1 MKNLEKLIQAFP
13 TIVKLMAEEL
23 KTVYLV
29 SLRKQF
35 RDQDNKFYNNT
46 TQLRASKGSK
56 SLIADISKKSKVKIE
71 GEKVVL
77 DIETDKPYAG
87 IQNRG
92 GFIYARRTH
101 RTNKKTGKQTQ
112 TYKMAQYFWAK
123 YFEANAGTRKNIYK
137 RMALSVEK
145 KGGVKIKGKFYMRRS
160 LKDFE
165 QTGLEKVLQ
174 GFLLQVS
181 RIWNAS

>member
-1 MKNLEKLIQAFP
+1 MKNLERLIAEFP

-29 SLRKQF
+29 SLGKQF
-35 RDQDNKFYNNT
+35 RDQDDKFYNNT
-46 TQLRASKGSK
+46 TQLRRSRGSK
-56 SLIADISKKSKVKIE
+56 SLVADISKKSKLKIE
-71 GEKVVL
+71 GGKVVL

-92 GFIYARRTH
+92 GFINATPIQRTL
-101 RTNKKTGKQTQ
+101 KSGKTIK

-123 YFEANAGTRKNIYK
+123 YFEASVGTRKNIYK

-145 KGGVKIKGKFYMRRS
+145 KGGVKIKGKHYIENS

-165 QTGLEKVLQ
+165 ETGLERVLQ

>member
-92 GFIYARRTH
+92 GFIKATPIQRTL
-101 RTNKKTGKQTQ
+101 KSGKTIK
-112 TYKMAQYFWAK
+112 TYKMSQYFWAK
-123 YFEANAGTRKNIYK
+123 YFEASAGTRKNIYK
-137 RMALSVEK
+137 RMALSVQK
-145 KGGVKIKGKFYMRRS
+145 RGGVRIKGKHYVENS
-160 LKDFE
+160 LTHFE